1 MDIQNSTMELE
12 NNLYTPPSNVV
23 NIVYKQKCPFR
34 VYTSASGRV
43 EMMPCDPYCM
53 ALLWTFDQPIPTI
66 QCQRLVR
73 ENLEN

>member
-1 MDIQNSTMELE
+1 
-12 NNLYTPPSNVV
+12 
-23 NIVYKQKCPFR
+23 
-34 VYTSASGRV
+34 
-43 EMMPCDPYCM
+43 MMPCDPYCM